1 MAILV
6 SELSDVQLVRQ
17 MLAGDADAFEEIY
30 DRKQPGV
37 YRFALRMSGSENIA
51 EDVTQEVFMALM
63 RDGSQYD
70 EQRGNLSTY
79 LYAIARYRVLRF
91 LEKDRA
97 FVLIY
102 DGHDNEDES
111 LVNERFITDEN
122 LLADLAQDQIIE
134 KVRQAILALPVHY
147 REVVVLCNLQEMT
160 YEEAAK
166 VTGCAVGTVRS
177 RLHRARSMLVK
188 KLRGVKEPNEIKQ
201 ISFSTRYAI

>member
-1 MAILV
+1 M
-6 SELSDVQLVRQ
+6 SKLSDIQLLQQ
-17 MLAGDADAFEEIY
+17 MLAGDAPSFEELY

-63 RDGSQYD
+63 RDGGQYD
-70 EQRGNLSTY
+70 EKRGNLSTY

-97 FVLIY
+97 FVSIY
-102 DGHDNEDES
+102 DEDNEEETM
-111 LVNERFITDEN
+111 NERFKIDEDP
-122 LLADLAQDQIIE
+122 LANLAQDQIIE

-160 YEEAAK
+160 YEEAANI
-166 VTGCAVGTVRS
+166 TGCAVGTVRS
-177 RLHRARSMLVK
+177 RLHRARSILVE
-188 KLRGVKEPNEIKQ
+188 KLRGVKEQNEVKQ
-201 ISFSTRYAI
+201 TAFSTRYAI

>member
-1 MAILV
+1 L
-6 SELSDVQLVRQ
+6 SKLSDIQLLQQ
-17 MLAGDADAFEEIY
+17 MLAGDAPSFEELY

-63 RDGSQYD
+63 RDGGQYD
-70 EQRGNLSTY
+70 EKRGNLSTY

-97 FVLIY
+97 FVSIY
-102 DGHDNEDES
+102 DEDNEEETM
-111 LVNERFITDEN
+111 NERFKIDEDP
-122 LLADLAQDQIIE
+122 LANLAQDQIIE

-160 YEEAAK
+160 YEEAANI
-166 VTGCAVGTVRS
+166 TGCAVGTVRS
-177 RLHRARSMLVK
+177 RLHRARSILVE
-188 KLRGVKEPNEIKQ
+188 KLRGVKEQNEVKQ
-201 ISFSTRYAI
+201 TAFSTRYAI